1 MKLDVSLPTPLA
13 LESFLE
19 VNAERPNRTVLV
31 QQPRLKV
38 IHLTLAPGQ
47 ALPPHKHPGC
57 YVLLQGLSGTTTVQL
72 EQDEVVLASR
82 QLLGFSGE
90 MQVSPRNDSAAPS
103 ALLITL
109 VNDDERRNGEN
120 PASTAKPRVP

>member
-1 MKLDVSLPTPLA
+1 MTTVLSPPPLDLERYFEVS
-13 LESFLE
+13 
-19 VNAERPNRTVLV
+19 VDRPNRKVLV
-31 QQPRLKV
+31 QQNGLKV
-38 IHLTLAPGQ
+38 VHLTLAPGQ

-72 EQDEVVLASR
+72 EQGKAILAPQ

-90 MQVSPRNDSAAPS
+90 KSVSPRNDSDAPS

-109 VNDDERRNGEN
+109 ATCDKETR
-120 PASTAKPRVP
+120 